1 MSQAPFDGNVT
12 AGDLAD
18 IFAFDATTAITT
30 CATCRHTHPI
40 ATLRAYLQAPGMVLR
55 CTTCDAVQLRFVR
68 SPQRGWLDLHGID
81 MLEIPPPN
89 EAARRE

>member
-30 CATCRHTHPI
+30 CATCHHTTRSPRCAPTCRHP
-40 ATLRAYLQAPGMVLR
+40 AWCCAVP
-55 CTTCDAVQLRFVR
+55 CDAVQIRFVR